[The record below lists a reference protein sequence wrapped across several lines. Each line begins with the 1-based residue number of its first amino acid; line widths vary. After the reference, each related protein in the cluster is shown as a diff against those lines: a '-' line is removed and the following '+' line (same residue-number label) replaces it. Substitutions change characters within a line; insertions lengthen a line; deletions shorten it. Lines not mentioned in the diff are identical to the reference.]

1 MKASD
6 IIGKFRFTRN
16 SDSGGSGGGVSD
28 EVKGSVITLKQQL
41 GQSWSGQGY
50 NPYPLSSYSIRIPID
65 DNNCIDAYR
74 VMGKTQGLRIVK
86 VVLNENILRISS
98 PNTLD
103 LNLGENTT
111 TDMLTA
117 KEVKVADDKSFVI
130 FGVSQVN
137 KFFYVPLNKVDDSYT
152 FGTPIS
158 LDLDIAPRELVIMDA
173 NTFVIHQWSDSH
185 KLAIIK
191 LSNGSL
197 SIERTINEGQINA
210 MGKMG
215 DKLIIASD
223 FKFAVYDVSTGERI
237 YKADSGLVY
246 NFIVIENKAI
256 SFSGSC
262 GIEINGETIT
272 YFELTKDSNAGY
284 YNYILAEKV
293 KDNEY
298 IIICGPSDSYKQ
310 LFAFKFD
317 YQTNSITHTVRI
329 ANNLFVPDRVD
340 SVLVKLVGILILG
353 YIHSSDSFVFDS
365 EIVNDEIISLKYKNN
380 AYELSE
386 LGE

>member
-1 MKASD
+1 MRASD
-6 IIGKFRFTRN
+6 IIGKFRFRRT
-16 SDSGGSGGGVSD
+16 SDSGGGVSD
-28 EVKGSVITLKQQL
+28 EVKGYAIDLKMQF

-65 DNNCIDAYR
+65 ENNCIDAYR
-74 VMGKTQGLRIVK
+74 VYGKTQGLRIVK
-86 VVLNENILRISS
+86 VVLDGTTLRISS

-197 SIERTINEGQINA
+197 SIERTINEQQINA
-210 MGKMG
+210 MGKIG
-215 DKLIIASD
+215 DKLVITSD
-223 FKFAVYDVSTGERI
+223 LKFAVYDVSTGERI
-237 YKADSGLVY
+237 YKANSGSVN
-246 NFIVIENKAI
+246 NFIVIENKAV
-256 SFSGSC
+256 SFSGSS

-284 YNYILAEKV
+284 YTYILAEKV
-293 KDNEY
+293 NDNEY
-298 IIICGPSDSYKQ
+298 VIICGPSTSYKE

-317 YQTNSITHTVRI
+317 YQNNSISHTVKI
-329 ANNLFVPDRVD
+329 MNNLLVPTNTD
-340 SVLVKLVGILILG
+340 SVLVKLVGTLILG
-353 YIHSSDSFVFDS
+353 YIHSSDAFVYDS
-365 EIVNDEIISLKYKNN
+365 EIIKDKIISLKYKNDT
-380 AYELSE
+380 YEISSI
-386 LGE
+386 GE